1 MDPGSGLMRS
11 GCGFISASSP
21 ADGIDGTA
29 ASGPLAQPRHVHAT
43 VRAGPA
49 PGPSAGPP
57 RSHGR
62 PGLRWPS
69 GTTRGAAVWQRYVVA
84 KGIGGDDDASSAVRA
99 ARRLGC
105 PRPAGVRPEFSAG
118 QGLVQVGADRVLQ
131 LAKRVHIGAAAAPL
145 PVQPVDSL
153 RAATEEVPG
162 CRVVDVGIDQLRPA
176 ATLPDAVP
184 APVLLD
190 ELPAPGPGA
199 AHDDMS
205 RADPDDGAGGVA
217 GPAELGTGLDGHRVA
232 GSQCRD
238 LVGGEPVDDAHD
250 MCLFPCVVAL
260 GDDCDYARR
269 SIGEE
274 AVAIPGIY
282 PRSAASEPAVFLP
295 HGGRGRVPD
304 RSVPVNRSA

>member
-1 MDPGSGLMRS
+1 MTTPRALYVR
-11 GCGFISASSP
+11 P
-21 ADGIDGTA
+21 DG
-29 ASGPLAQPRHVHAT
+29 V
-43 VRAGPA
+43 
-49 PGPSAGPP
+49 
-57 RSHGR
+57 
-62 PGLRWPS
+62 
-69 GTTRGAAVWQRYVVA
+69 
-84 KGIGGDDDASSAVRA
+84 A
-99 ARRLGC
+99 ARG
-105 PRPAGVRPEFSAG
+105 PRACVLSSAG

-131 LAKRVHIGAAAAPL
+131 LAKRVHVGAAAAPL

-190 ELPAPGPGA
+190 EPPAPGPGA

-269 SIGEE
+269 TIGEE
-274 AVAIPGIY
+274 AVAVPEIY
-282 PRSAASEPAVFLP
+282 PRSAASEPEVFLP
-295 HGGRGRVPD
+295 HDGRGRGAD
-304 RSVPVNRSA
+304 RTVPVNRSA

>member
-1 MDPGSGLMRS
+1 MSEVIFNCSLVV
-11 GCGFISASSP
+11 I
-21 ADGIDGTA
+21 I
-29 ASGPLAQPRHVHAT
+29 LAVVPWRY
-43 VRAGPA
+43 
-49 PGPSAGPP
+49 
-57 RSHGR
+57 
-62 PGLRWPS
+62 
-69 GTTRGAAVWQRYVVA
+69 VWQRYVMA
-84 KGIGGDDDASSAVRA
+84 KGIGGDDDASSAVHA
-99 ARRLGC
+99 ARRRGC
-105 PRPAGVRPEFSAG
+105 PRRCVLSSAG

-131 LAKRVHIGAAAAPL
+131 LAKRVHVGAAAAPL

-190 ELPAPGPGA
+190 EPPAAGPGA

-205 RADPDDGAGGVA
+205 RADPDDGASGVA

-269 SIGEE
+269 TIGEE
-274 AVAIPGIY
+274 AVAVPAIY
-282 PRSAASEPAVFLP
+282 PRSAAFEPEVFLP
-295 HGGRGRVPD
+295 HGGRPREADRAVPMN
-304 RSVPVNRSA
+304 RSV